1 MYLLILL
8 FVEKWSRSSSRS
20 SEVKT
25 DLPYL
30 FRNPRG
36 PAPRHPKVQKVNPDP
51 PRPCNLGVPASGSP
65 GRDPVLDTLLWSS

>member
-30 FRNPRG
+30 LRNLRG
-36 PAPRHPKVQKVNPDP
+36 PAPRHPKVQKVNPAP
-51 PRPCNLGVPASGSP
+51 VISESLPRGPRGGTPSW
-65 GRDPVLDTLLWSS
+65 TH